1 MMFPAVV
8 YALWGTSRQAGVGP
22 QSIPALLIGSAVS
35 CKLFVSLPSS
45 IVGVEHLCLVSPD
58 QQSR

>member
-35 CKLFVSLPSS
+35 CKTALSFLLRRMSLMKFCWQ
-45 IVGVEHLCLVSPD
+45 H
-58 QQSR
+58 